1 MSGSVVL
8 LQPGTMLIY
17 VARATPKGHAD
28 VCGLCCYVGVCMG
41 GRGMSMSEGPAA
53 DWDHIG
59 IFGRSCYSSC
69 YIMLLSLVCAATKDY
84 DGVYVLCCGRGL
96 C

>member
-1 MSGSVVL
+1 MSVVCAA
-8 LQPGTMLIY
+8 MW
-17 VARATPKGHAD
+17 
-28 VCGLCCYVGVCMG
+28 VCVWGV
-41 GRGMSMSEGPAA
+41 RMSMSEGPAA

-59 IFGRSCYSSC
+59 ILGRSCYSSC
-69 YIMLLSLVCAATKDY
+69 YIMLLPLVCAATKDY